1 MTADYAPRYDL
12 IIVEFVKSNPL
23 AINGFL
29 LTIRA
34 TSIWVMIENP
44 FFRKFISLFGFL
56 LYLIYIFIEWKHME
70 TKNQTAIKF
79 LCSLL

>member
-44 FFRKFISLFGFL
+44 FSENYFTIWLFIVFDLH
-56 LYLIYIFIEWKHME
+56 IY
-70 TKNQTAIKF
+70 
-79 LCSLL
+79 